1 MSEYLVMENAHV
13 TMNTQETSVTNVPQ
27 VINVVTQSFLLVQV
41 IAQLLVILLPLV
53 PLYLVAEKIFHES
66 IMF

>member
-53 PLYLVAEKIFHES
+53 PLYLVAEKYF
-66 IMF
+66 MKV